1 MAKKIIESAEAPKA
15 IGPYSQA
22 VASGGFLFL
31 SGQIGIDPDTG
42 ELSGGI
48 REQAA
53 QALKNLMKVL
63 GAAGVGPDDVAKTC
77 IYLKD
82 MGDFAQVNEIYAGYF
97 KDAQPARSTIQV
109 AALPRGALVEID
121 AIARLG
127 E

>member
-22 VASGGFLFL
+22 VAAGGFLFL
-31 SGQIGIDPDTG
+31 SGQIGIAPETG
-42 ELSGGI
+42 ELLGGI
-48 REQAA
+48 REQASR
-53 QALKNLMKVL
+53 ALQNLMKVL
-63 GAAGVGPDDVAKTC
+63 EAAGAGPGDVVRTC

-82 MGDFAQVNEIYAGYF
+82 MGDFAQVNEVYAGFF
-97 KDAQPARSTIQV
+97 KEDQPARSTIQV

-127 E
+127 D